1 MILRWVIILFLLFT
15 ITGCQQTPQRP
26 HLRALSARDYYPIAL
41 EKARQW
47 RPDAY
52 LSDIS
57 VDVLAEEE
65 IERSLRVT
73 FGFESPSDD
82 RHSLLIFFREDSD
95 EPQLERVEHR
105 TPISV
110 RNPISSED
118 WPVDSVKALAIALDN
133 GGSEFLTKHDPEM
146 MNLYLER
153 LPTVPGARLKWR
165 ASFWD
170 WSPDELIWIMIDPR
184 TGDVIEVERQPSR

>member
-1 MILRWVIILFLLFT
+1 MILRWVIILLLLFT
-15 ITGCQQTPQRP
+15 VTGCEQTPQRP
-26 HLRALSARDYYPIAL
+26 QLRALSARDYYPIAL

-65 IERSLRVT
+65 IGRPLRVS

-95 EPQLERVEHR
+95 EPELESVDHR

-110 RNPISSED
+110 RNPIGSED
-118 WPVDSVKALAIALDN
+118 WSVDSVEVLAIALDN

-170 WSPDELIWIMIDPR
+170 WDTGELLDVEIDPK
-184 TGDVIEVERQPSR
+184 TGEVIEVERQPSR